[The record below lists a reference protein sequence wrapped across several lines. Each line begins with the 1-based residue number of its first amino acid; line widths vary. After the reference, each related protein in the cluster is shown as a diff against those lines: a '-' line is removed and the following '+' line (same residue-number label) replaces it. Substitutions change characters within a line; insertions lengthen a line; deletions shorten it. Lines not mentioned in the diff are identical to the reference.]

1 MNEKY
6 FNAPIYSKKI
16 QKNSIR
22 LSNEKKRKTTSNT
35 NNININNILYKNPNL
50 DLNNQNLNKN
60 SDRNTVQL
68 SNRSTKDTKKV
79 HHYKKNSEMIPN
91 RDNIRGRYNFNGT
104 NPNIEEKTNSSLRKH
119 RHNLNLTNNSK
130 NRNSSKDDYLDF
142 SNFNDN
148 IQIENAKKIINILLY
163 YIQFIQLEFDK
174 KIKKIN
180 QDKIEIIK
188 KLEVE
193 NKLLIQENN
202 KLKYY
207 NINLLYTFKKYEEEE
222 IKNRIKEMGIYNQ
235 LLNENIYLRKSIYN
249 TSNINSSF
257 LLKMQKE
264 IEFNKEN
271 FTNEN
276 NKENNNNNELNKE
289 EENNIEKN
297 PFNAIKKDNNIP
309 KVNHRR
315 QKTHFKLGD
324 IDKFN
329 TSEKETDSN
338 LSFSSISSI
347 SSTNTIVLN
356 EKCDLLGETLREM
369 TNYNKTLKRNNNSKK
384 NIIDKENDKEE
395 KKEAVNI
402 LNLSNKKQPQL
413 YYRTPKEKQKIEFTK

>member
-6 FNAPIYSKKI
+6 FNAPIYPKKI

-35 NNININNILYKNPNL
+35 NNININNILYKNPYL

-142 SNFNDN
+142 SSFNDN

-222 IKNRIKEMGIYNQ
+222 IKNRIKEMGIYKQ
-235 LLNENIYLRKSIYN
+235 LLTENIYLRKSIYF
-249 TSNINSSF
+249 TSDINSSS
-257 LLKMQKE
+257 LLKMQKD
-264 IEFNKEN
+264 IVFNKEN

-276 NKENNNNNELNKE
+276 KKEDNDNNNNNLNKE
-289 EENNIEKN
+289 DENNTEKN
-297 PFNAIKKDNNIP
+297 PFNALNKDNIIP

-324 IDKFN
+324 IEKFN
-329 TSEKETDSN
+329 TSDKETESN
-338 LSFSSISSI
+338 LSFSSV
-347 SSTNTIVLN
+347 SSTNTIISN
-356 EKCDLLGETLREM
+356 EKSDLLEETLREM

-395 KKEAVNI
+395 KKEVVNI

>member
-35 NNININNILYKNPNL
+35 NNININNILYKNPYL
-50 DLNNQNLNKN
+50 DINNQNINKN
-60 SDRNTVQL
+60 SERNTVQL

-79 HHYKKNSEMIPN
+79 HHNKKNSEVIPN
-91 RDNIRGRYNFNGT
+91 RDNIKGRYNFNET
-104 NPNIEEKTNSSLRKH
+104 NPNVEEKTNSSLRKH
-119 RHNLNLTNNSK
+119 RQNLNLTNNSK
-130 NRNSSKDDYLDF
+130 NRNTSKDDYLDF

-148 IQIENAKKIINILLY
+148 IQIENSKKIINILLY
-163 YIQFIQLEFDK
+163 YIRYIQLEFDK

-180 QDKIEIIK
+180 QDKIQIIN

-193 NKLLIQENN
+193 KKLLIQENN
-202 KLKYY
+202 KLKNY

-222 IKNRIKEMGIYNQ
+222 IKNRIKEMEIYKQ
-235 LLNENIYLRKSIYN
+235 LLAENIYLRKSIYQ
-249 TSNINSSF
+249 TSDINSSS

-271 FTNEN
+271 FTSEN
-276 NKENNNNNELNKE
+276 NKEDNNNNNLNKE
-289 EENNIEKN
+289 DENNKEQN
-297 PFNAIKKDNNIP
+297 PFNALKKDNIIP

-315 QKTHFKLGD
+315 QKTHFKLAD
-324 IDKFN
+324 IEKFN
-329 TSEKETDSN
+329 TSEKETEPN
-338 LSFSSISSI
+338 LSFSSI
-347 SSTNTIVLN
+347 SSTNTIVSN
-356 EKCDLLGETLREM
+356 EKSDILGETLREM

-395 KKEAVNI
+395 KKEVVNI